1 MAVSE
6 LEYAVRKAI
15 VADSIAEP
23 VKQEDHTQTQNQ
35 REDDNSGFVVFI
47 HIHDSL
53 EQQNESNTNH
63 DDFESIG
70 RIHVL
75 LDVPI
80 VELFR
85 SSFIHRLRR

>member
-1 MAVSE
+1 MAVIE
-6 LEYAVRKAI
+6 LEYAVRKAF
-15 VADSIAEP
+15 VADSIAKP
-23 VKQEDHTQTQNQ
+23 VEHEDHTQTQNQ
-35 REDDNSGFVVFI
+35 CEGDNSGFVVFI

-75 LDVPI
+75 LDAPI

-85 SSFIHRLRR
+85 SSFNHGLRR